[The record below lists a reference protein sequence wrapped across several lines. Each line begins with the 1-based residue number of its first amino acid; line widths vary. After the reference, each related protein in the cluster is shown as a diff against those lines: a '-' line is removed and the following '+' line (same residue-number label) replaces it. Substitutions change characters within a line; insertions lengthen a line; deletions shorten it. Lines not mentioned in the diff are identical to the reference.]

1 MIGKG
6 REISRGFNE
15 LQVFVYPAHVGKRV
29 DFSIHAFHRKVAH
42 ANAPRLN
49 GKALRQ
55 SQSYRGRPSATSF
68 SRSSSRYS
76 CTIR

>member
-1 MIGKG
+1 
-6 REISRGFNE
+6 
-15 LQVFVYPAHVGKRV
+15 V